1 MKWKRLQFHGNAFVS
16 EEIFIYMSSSI
27 AIVRMFRLHPYLY
40 FSLFQA
46 NPRISKARSMDG
58 LAFMLRTRSQHSK
71 ANLMYEL
78 PCVVVVVV
86 GVVSSPIFFSNLR
99 ISMWSENNWF
109 PQFLAFSAFATSA
122 SAIPTK
128 IQLIRFNWIYFL
140 FISSLFRFFYA
151 STSLSNLLWLC
162 KLNFSTDQ
170 IIHIKWKW
178 IEQGIRCF
186 SVQLTFIVQA
196 AEYY

>member
-1 MKWKRLQFHGNAFVS
+1 MEMLLFPKRYLSICRLQSLLFGCSVCIRIY
-16 EEIFIYMSSSI
+16 IFLFCRLILEFQRQDQWTCSPLCWEHVPSI
-27 AIVRMFRLHPYLY
+27 QKQIWCMNSRVLLLLLG
-40 FSLFQA
+40 S
-46 NPRISKARSMDG
+46 
-58 LAFMLRTRSQHSK
+58 
-71 ANLMYEL
+71 
-78 PCVVVVVV
+78 
-86 GVVSSPIFFSNLR
+86 VSSPIFFSNLR

-140 FISSLFRFFYA
+140 FISSLFRFLYA

-162 KLNFSTDQ
+162 KLNISTDQ

-178 IEQGIRCF
+178 VEQGIHCF

>member
-1 MKWKRLQFHGNAFVS
+1 MEMLLFPKRYLSICRLQSLLFGCSVCIRIY
-16 EEIFIYMSSSI
+16 IFLF
-27 AIVRMFRLHPYLY
+27 FRLILE
-40 FSLFQA
+40 FQRQDQWTCSPLCWEHVPSIQKQIWCM
-46 NPRISKARSMDG
+46 NSRVLLLLLGS
-58 LAFMLRTRSQHSK
+58 
-71 ANLMYEL
+71 
-78 PCVVVVVV
+78 
-86 GVVSSPIFFSNLR
+86 VSSPIFFSNLR

-109 PQFLAFSAFATSA
+109 PQFLAFFGIRNFGISYSDQNSIDSVQLNLFSLHFF
-122 SAIPTK
+122 SISIP
-128 IQLIRFNWIYFL
+128 F
-140 FISSLFRFFYA
+140 A

-178 IEQGIRCF
+178 VEQGICCF